1 MAARRTAALIA
12 ALAALALAAC
22 GGEEAPPSAPEDL
35 EVTSP
40 AFPDGGEI
48 PVEFTCD
55 GDQASPPLVWSG
67 VPDGTAE
74 LAVIA
79 TDPDAPGGTFVHWVL
94 LHVPATI
101 TSLEAGAAPGETA
114 VGENSAG
121 EAAYAGP
128 CPPESDDPHG
138 YRFTVYALSR
148 VIDAGDG
155 ADYDEVRELIEDAA
169 LAEGTLV
176 GRYGR

>member
-1 MAARRTAALIA
+1 
-12 ALAALALAAC
+12 
-22 GGEEAPPSAPEDL
+22 
-35 EVTSP
+35 
-40 AFPDGGEI
+40 
-48 PVEFTCD
+48 
-55 GDQASPPLVWSG
+55 
-67 VPDGTAE
+67 
-74 LAVIA
+74 
-79 TDPDAPGGTFVHWVL
+79 
-94 LHVPATI
+94 
-101 TSLEAGAAPGETA
+101 

-128 CPPESDDPHG
+128 CPPEGDDPHG